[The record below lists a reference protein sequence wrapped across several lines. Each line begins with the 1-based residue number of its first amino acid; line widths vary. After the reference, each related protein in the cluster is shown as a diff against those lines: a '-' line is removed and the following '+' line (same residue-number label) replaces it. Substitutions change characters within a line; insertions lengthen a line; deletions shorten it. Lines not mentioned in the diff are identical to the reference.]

1 MHNIVL
7 ISTKVV
13 VHVAMYFAISCD
25 EVTMINNQSW
35 VNIHA
40 YLVEGFKCIPI
51 FLNLEILVDGGT
63 TNYLTNVILKSLIW
77 LMGA

>member
-13 VHVAMYFAISCD
+13 VHVPMYFVVGYD
-25 EVTMINNQSW
+25 EMTMIDSQSW

-40 YLVEGFKCIPI
+40 YLVEGFKRIPI
-51 FLNLEILVDGGT
+51 LLNLERLVVWWHH
-63 TNYLTNVILKSLIW
+63 Y
-77 LMGA
+77 